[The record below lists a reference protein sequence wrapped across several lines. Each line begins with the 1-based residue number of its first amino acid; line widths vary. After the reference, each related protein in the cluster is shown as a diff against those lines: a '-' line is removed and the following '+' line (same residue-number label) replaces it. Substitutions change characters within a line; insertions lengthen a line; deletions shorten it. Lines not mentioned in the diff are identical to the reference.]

1 MKLVTNLTPEE
12 AKSVLQQL
20 LKQRPGLTKEVG
32 DITAKLKP
40 AVDSEEVAMWVRD
53 ELENLEIDDV
63 WERSGEDRYGYTAP
77 YDAADEIMGEV
88 IDSYMLEVR
97 KFEDLKRP
105 DDADAYLAGI
115 IMGLN
120 QFDNEVESPVKELA
134 DESAAAFAST
144 VLAGWK
150 KAVRNDSRVT
160 NMQERLVENCA
171 GWENLVVL
179 ALR

>member
-20 LKQRPGLTKEVG
+20 LKRRPGLKKEVG
-32 DITAKLKP
+32 DIIAKLKP
-40 AVDSEEVAMWVRD
+40 AVDADEVAVWVRS
-53 ELENLEIDDV
+53 ELEGLEIDDV

-77 YDAADEIMGEV
+77 YEAADELMGVV
-88 IDSYMLEVR
+88 INSYMLEVR
-97 KFEDLKRP
+97 KFEDLQRP

-134 DESAAAFAST
+134 DESATSFAST
-144 VLAGWK
+144 VLASWK
-150 KAVRNDSRVT
+150 KAVRNDSRVA
-160 NMQERLVENCA
+160 NMRERLVYDCA